1 MEGDIRKTKAQ
12 LVVELDAAR
21 QRLREL
27 EKYSIVENSNDGI
40 VIIQNGIIKFSNA
53 RASELYGFSKEETLG
68 KPFLQFVSP
77 EERRKVAG
85 IYRKR
90 LLGKKAPSTYGSAL
104 IHSDGSTIPVEIS
117 ASIVDFEGAPAT
129 LVVIRDESE
138 RVTRENLLRESEE
151 KFKMLAEKS
160 PNIVFINQGGRI
172 VYVNRKCEELMGY
185 SRKEIYSPKFNFMTL
200 VAPESAAKVRNNF
213 KKHAA
218 GKEVPPIEYTIT
230 TKEKRNIECILS
242 TKLVDYNGAKAILG
256 VITDISEQK
265 RSERV
270 QSLQAK
276 MLDAVSDAIYVH
288 DFDGCLIYINE
299 AACKISG
306 YSKKELLGM
315 NISKLHHPD
324 SARLI
329 EPRIR
334 ELSEKGESTFEIIGL
349 SKNGK
354 LTPMEVHAA
363 QTTIAGSKVIIS
375 IARDVT
381 ERKRAQEALAFQA
394 NLLDASKDTIVVHDV
409 DGNFVYVNDSACTAF
424 GYTRQEMLKMNLN
437 MVSGD
442 AETARLIRP
451 RLEEVVKKG
460 HASFEVTNRRKDG
473 SEISREIHDSL
484 LVLSGKKLIV
494 GIGHDITEKKR
505 WQRQMIMQDRMAS
518 IGQFVSGIAHELN
531 NPLTSV
537 IGFSELLLQRELP
550 DDVRED
556 VKIVNFEAQR
566 TSAIVKNL
574 LTFARQQPQEKQ
586 SISISDPIKAVMA
599 LRAHEQKVNNLK
611 MKMDLPENLPLIR
624 GNGSQLQQVFF
635 NLISNAEFAVMERRH
650 KGTITIKAVRDGN
663 VVRVSIHD
671 DGTGISPENM
681 KRLFSPFFT
690 TKEPGRGT
698 GLGLSICQGIVSE
711 HGGRIWAESEKGK
724 GSTFFIELPV
734 TDPG

>member
-1 MEGDIRKTKAQ
+1 MGSDSRKTKAQ
-12 LVVELDAAR
+12 LIIELDAAR

-40 VIIQNGIIKFSNA
+40 VIIQNGVIKFSNA
-53 RASELYGFSKEETLG
+53 RASELYGFSKEETVG
-68 KPFLQFVSP
+68 KKFLDFVSP
-77 EERRKVAG
+77 KERRKVAG
-85 IYRKR
+85 IYQKR
-90 LLGKKAPSTYGSAL
+90 LLGKKAPSTYGSA
-104 IHSDGSTIPVEIS
+104 IVNRDGLTIPVEIS

-129 LVVIRDESE
+129 LAVVRDESE
-138 RVTRENLLRESEE
+138 REKAETLLRESER
-151 KFKMLAEKS
+151 KFKVLAEKS
-160 PNIVFINQGGRI
+160 PNIVFINQAGRL
-172 VYVNRKCEELMGY
+172 VYANHKCEELMGY
-185 SRKEIYSPKFNFMTL
+185 SRKELYSPKFNFMQL
-200 VAPESAAKVRNNF
+200 VAPESAAKVKNNF
-213 KKHAA
+213 KKHTA
-218 GKEVPPIEYTIT
+218 GKEVPPIEYTIV
-230 TKEKRNIECILS
+230 TKDKRNIECILS
-242 TKLVDYNGAKAILG
+242 TKLVDYNGSKAILG

-265 RSERV
+265 RSERA

-288 DFDGCLIYINE
+288 DLDGYLIYTND
-299 AACKISG
+299 AASKISG
-306 YSKKELLGM
+306 YSRKELSGM
-315 NISKLHHPD
+315 HISTLHHPD

-334 ELSEKGESTFEIIGL
+334 ELLETGESTFEVTGL

-354 LTPMEVHAA
+354 LTPMEVHGAL
-363 QTTIAGSKVIIS
+363 TTVGGSNVIIS

-394 NLLDASKDTIVVHDV
+394 NLLDTSKDTIVVHDT
-409 DGNFVYVNDSACTAF
+409 DGNFVYVNDSACAAF
-424 GYTRQEMLKMNLN
+424 GYTRQEMLKMNLK

-451 RLEEVVKKG
+451 RLEEIVKKG

-484 LVLSGKKLIV
+484 LVVGGKKLIV
-494 GIGHDITEKKR
+494 GIGHDVTEKKR
-505 WQRQMIMQDRMAS
+505 MQRQMIMQDRMAS

-550 DDVRED
+550 GDVRED
-556 VKIVNFEAQR
+556 VKIVNYEAQR

-574 LTFARQQPQEKQ
+574 LTFTRQQPQEKQ
-586 SISISDPIKAVMA
+586 SILISDPIKAVVA
-599 LRAHEQKVNNLK
+599 LRAHEQKVNNVK
-611 MKMDLPENLPLIR
+611 MKTDLPENLPLIR

-635 NLISNAEFAVMERRH
+635 NLISNAEFAVMEHRH

-690 TKEPGRGT
+690 TKEPGQGT

-724 GSTFFIELPV
+724 GSTFFIELP